1 MKRRARI
8 GGVRLITLTIF
19 PVVLM
24 AQVCEKRDLQRVS
37 EAKGLRIIDKVVD
50 QPAGY
55 VDQVFVMP
63 IWYGMTMDQKR
74 GLAINVICSL
84 RNLKLSPDDS
94 IHIHD
99 ARDGKMIA
107 RWSVARG
114 LKLCP
119 IWPLC

>member
-1 MKRRARI
+1 MKRMARI
-8 GGVRLITLTIF
+8 GGVLLITLTSF
-19 PVVLM
+19 PVDLM

-37 EAKGLRIIDKVVD
+37 EAKRLGIIDKVVD
-50 QPAGY
+50 QPADS

-74 GLAINVICSL
+74 GLAISIACSL
-84 RNLKLSPDDS
+84 RNLKLSPEDS

-99 ARDGKMIA
+99 ARDGNMIA